1 MTTIVFTLIL
11 IIVSLFI
18 FFAMEFLMMKLF
30 DGDIAGQVISIATT
44 ALFIL
49 FYVILTP
56 STEQMT
62 ENDYYAMMEDRPKCI
77 DVGDV
82 SLGCKKDY
90 IDWQKDSVEKQHK
103 YDSVKVVLEN
113 RQKEILK

>member
-1 MTTIVFTLIL
+1 MTTIVFTSIL
-11 IIVSLFI
+11 IIIPLFI
-18 FFAMEFLMMKLF
+18 FVAVLFLMMRLF
-30 DGDIAGQVISIATT
+30 DDDMVGWVIGIVTSV
-44 ALFIL
+44 LFIL
-49 FYVILTP
+49 FFMILTP
-56 STEQMT
+56 STEQMI

-103 YDSVKVVLEN
+103 YDSAKVVLEN
-113 RQKEILK
+113 RQKEIFK

>member
-1 MTTIVFTLIL
+1 MTTIVFTTIL
-11 IIVSLFI
+11 IIVPLFI
-18 FFAMEFLMMKLF
+18 IIAVSFPMMSLF
-30 DGDIAGQVISIATT
+30 DGDAAGWFIGIVIDV
-44 ALFIL
+44 LFIL
-49 FYVILTP
+49 FFMILTP
-56 STEQMT
+56 STEQMI

-77 DVGDV
+77 GVGDV

-103 YDSVKVVLEN
+103 YDSVKVMLEN